1 MNRRNQTETTQNA
14 FSPVYVYRTVRPD
27 DPDCW
32 KGTQIYTAL
41 DMMRDSGAVKMLEIE
56 RRVDFRRVDLSQYSD
71 SKTYPI
77 AGYVTLFSGD
87 DKQKPA
93 LITWMIK
100 KSLTE
105 GKPVIVGMNTPN
117 SFLVAQD
124 VWEPWE
130 NPDRFYGGHAM
141 CVVGY
146 DDERGAFELM
156 NSWGRKWGNGGF
168 IWIPYRTF
176 ADFVMESYEIIENLA
191 VYSNTVRYEGFAR
204 LEILDSTGLKP
215 APLVFSDGVYRTV
228 DAYSE
233 GTEFRII
240 AGARE
245 SAYVYAFTVSSAG
258 DNSFFASALLFP
270 RTGFSPLLN
279 YRESEVII
287 PGEDRSFV
295 LDANV
300 GTEYFVILHA
310 KQALN
315 MQSVMQRFESA
326 QGSLENRLAAAVGS
340 SFLTVPSYYEKEA
353 FFSAEPDDSRAVA
366 ALVIAVEHR

>member
-1 MNRRNQTETTQNA
+1 
-14 FSPVYVYRTVRPD
+14 
-27 DPDCW
+27 
-32 KGTQIYTAL
+32 
-41 DMMRDSGAVKMLEIE
+41 MRDSGAVKMLEIE
-56 RRVDFRRVDLSQYSD
+56 RRTDFRRVDLSNYTD

-87 DKQKPA
+87 DNQKPA
-93 LITWMIK
+93 HITRIIK

-105 GKPVIVGMNTPN
+105 GKPVIISMNTPD

-130 NPDRFYGGHAM
+130 DPNRFYGYHAM

-146 DDERGAFELM
+146 DDDRGAFEVM

-168 IWIPYRTF
+168 MWIPYRTF

-191 VYSNTVRYEGFAR
+191 VYSNTIRYEGFAR
-204 LEILDSTGLKP
+204 LEILDSTGSKP
-215 APLVFSDGVYRTV
+215 VPLVFSDGIYKTV
-228 DAYSE
+228 DAFSQ
-233 GTEFRII
+233 GTELRLI

-245 SAYVYAFTVSSAG
+245 SAYVYAFAVSSAG
-258 DNSFFASALLFP
+258 DNVFFAPALLFP
-270 RTGFSPLLN
+270 RTGISPLLN

-287 PGEDRSFV
+287 PGENRSFI
-295 LDANV
+295 LDANA

-310 KQALN
+310 KQPLN
-315 MQSVMQRFESA
+315 IQSVMQRFESA
-326 QGSLENRLAAAVGS
+326 QGSFENRLAAAIGPGL
-340 SFLTVPSYYEKEA
+340 LTVPLYNEKDAA
-353 FFSAEPDDSRAVA
+353 FNAEPDNSRAVA